1 MKKNRWANIRL
12 TYVGERSSLGLGF
25 GLSGGGECGAN
36 KTTNTDRGQ
45 KDGEG
50 NFFPLPD
57 GAYLGL
63 LLAWQQCF
71 PTFYSFI

>member
-12 TYVGERSSLGLGF
+12 TYVGERSSLGLS
-25 GLSGGGECGAN
+25 LSGGGECGAN

-57 GAYLGL
+57 CVYLGL